1 MAVMQAGTF
10 LALKYGSQAMSMTS
24 SNKSKPKGSIVIT
37 SSCATL
43 SGVFA
48 SMAYTAAKNGCNGL
62 VRSGAVQLSSSNIY
76 LLKKAWNIIEKTA
89 EEIRNDSGT
98 IYQRF
103 GLGGDQTYDYN
114 RSAAPEEIATV
125 AVFLASDLAMA
136 INGQI
141 IVADSGKSVAASE
154 DTFTGPVLPISPF
167 IL

>member
-1 MAVMQAGTF
+1 MLLRLVLPLQAS
-10 LALKYGSQAMSMTS
+10 LLH
-24 SNKSKPKGSIVIT
+24 
-37 SSCATL
+37 L
-43 SGVFA
+43 D
-48 SMAYTAAKNGCNGL
+48 
-62 VRSGAVQLSSSNIY
+62 